1 MCLCMYADVFVK
13 TIQLVESDFA
23 ATARQTAS
31 TVAAN
36 VSKGAQGAATTVGQG
51 INRFVEGD
59 DHRGG
64 GGGAAAAAGQHV
76 DPEKKDFWDSFGAG
90 DDGSS
95 FGAGHHASVKTG
107 SSSKGAG
114 AAGGQKEEWG
124 KDDW

>member
-1 MCLCMYADVFVK
+1 M
-13 TIQLVESDFA
+13 TIQLAESDFA
-23 ATARQTAS
+23 ATARHTAS

-59 DHRGG
+59 DRQG
-64 GGGAAAAAGQHV
+64 AAGQHV

-90 DDGSS
+90 GGEDSSRPGYGSM
-95 FGAGHHASVKTG
+95 KTG
-107 SSSKGAG
+107 SSSKSTGSG
-114 AAGGQKEEWG
+114 EQKEEWS